1 MQSTLDYR
9 WSGHFITGM
18 SYHLSA
24 SKPDLLSDAQG
35 RYVSKRSDKP
45 DSSFTSK
52 NRSTVKRTLD
62 AHAYT
67 DWRIDT
73 SGKKVSLDVGYLDQQ
88 NHSEG
93 SLSSA
98 LFVQKHSKHRDTIS
112 NTLAGAFNPITFSTD
127 VQLPYKKFKLSFGGK
142 LSSVHAKNDFREYQH
157 EKDKSS
163 LNAKASNTFDYT
175 EDTQALYGDKDWDKL
190 SLKLG
195 LRLENTQTKGESPN
209 SATDEPKRVQQAL
222 PNALHKLQDKR

>member
-1 MQSTLDYR
+1 MLTPTQ
-9 WSGHFITGM
+9 TG
-18 SYHLSA
+18 
-24 SKPDLLSDAQG
+24 
-35 RYVSKRSDKP
+35 
-45 DSSFTSK
+45 
-52 NRSTVKRTLD
+52 
-62 AHAYT
+62 
-67 DWRIDT
+67 RIDT

-112 NTLAGAFNPITFSTD
+112 NTLAGAFNAMTFSTD

-195 LRLENTQTKGESPN
+195 LRLENTQTKGESPTLRRTN
-209 SATDEPKRVQQAL
+209 RNEYSKLFPTLYISYRIRDKHSLGFSYNKRIGRPNYQGLNPFGRDLTLSFTQKATPS
-222 PNALHKLQDKR
+222 